1 MKKEKKRK
9 AYPSDLTDEQRAEIA
24 PLYTEMRNC
33 RWRKRELTNA
43 VLYLVDS
50 GCKWRQLPHDF

>member
-33 RWRKRELTNA
+33 RWRKRELTSA
-43 VLYLVDS
+43 VLYFGGFRV
-50 GCKWRQLPHDF
+50 QMEAVTP